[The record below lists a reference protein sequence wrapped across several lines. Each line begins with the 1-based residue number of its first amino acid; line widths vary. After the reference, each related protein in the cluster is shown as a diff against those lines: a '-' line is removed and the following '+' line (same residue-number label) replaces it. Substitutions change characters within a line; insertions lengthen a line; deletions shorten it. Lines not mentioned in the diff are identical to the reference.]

1 MSPMGQTV
9 TKKFRFSPE
18 KAQQLRRVAREA
30 RMTETDVVR
39 EGVDLFEEKR
49 KRAEATER
57 LIALIEGPEPKKI
70 RFRLK

>member
-18 KAQQLRRVAREA
+18 KAQQLQRVAREA